1 MATNK
6 AVEMQAAMYVYDLNN
21 TAREF
26 GFKPDEGWELNTATK
41 DEMVLIGKRYHP
53 TISTKVL
60 PEILSE
66 MFGLVKDKLIQVKSE
81 IRNNLQTGGI
91 NNTELQY
98 LVAFNPKR
106 PRH

>member
-6 AVEMQAAMYVYDLNN
+6 ALEMQASVYVYDLNN

-26 GFKPDEGWELNTATK
+26 GFKPDEGWELNVATLAEK
-41 DEMVLIGKRYHP
+41 TFIEKRYHP
-53 TISTKVL
+53 TISAKIL

-66 MFGLVKDKLIQVKSE
+66 MFGLVKDKLVQVKSE
-81 IRNNLQTGGI
+81 IRNNLQTGTV

>member
-1 MATNK
+1 MAANEG
-6 AVEMQAAMYVYDLNN
+6 VEMQAAVYVYDLNN

-26 GFKPDEGWELNTATK
+26 GFKPDEGWELNVATQ
-41 DEMVLIGKRYHP
+41 DEKVLIEKKYHP
-53 TISTKVL
+53 TITAKVL
-60 PEILSE
+60 PETLSE

-81 IRNNLQTGGI
+81 IRNNLQTGGT

-98 LVAFNPKR
+98 LIAFNPKR